1 VTGFRNHNAS
11 PADCLQPYAYTMRM
25 ARVNVY
31 LPDDLAEQAKDAGL
45 NVSSL
50 TQDAVRSALSASQTE
65 EWLKRVG
72 TLSPTGIRHD
82 AVMSAV
88 SEAKDDLEGIG

>member
-1 VTGFRNHNAS
+1 
-11 PADCLQPYAYTMRM
+11 MRM

-31 LPDDLAEQAKDAGL
+31 LPDDLADQAKDAGL

-50 TQDAVRSALSASQTE
+50 TQGAVRSALSASKTE
-65 EWLKRVG
+65 EWLTQVG
-72 TLSPTGIRHD
+72 ALSPTGTTHD
-82 AVMSAV
+82 AVMTAV